1 MQNLSPK
8 EVLERSPASN
18 RRVKYSAAVPNK
30 PTGRMASAPS
40 RLLKAVILGDPASAW
55 ISEIRETLLRTGKFE
70 VTSKLSDVS
79 LPDIV
84 IPLLT
89 SAEDPIRI
97 LMELSA
103 AAPGAKLLPVV
114 NESNISIIIDRPVP
128 QVTDFLVCPV
138 REAETL
144 ARINRLFPKNPSQES
159 SCVRDHLT
167 KALAIRRLRG
177 VDPILERVKQQIL
190 LVAKTDTTALVTG
203 ETGTGKELVA
213 QAIHYLSNRADM
225 PFLPVNCAAIPGDLF
240 ENELFGHQRGAFTD
254 ARDHQPGLVAEAE
267 GGTLF
272 LDELNA
278 LAPSGQAKLLRF
290 MEDRSYR
297 PLGSSCPLRADVRV
311 LAATNVDL
319 RQMVRAG
326 TFREDLFY
334 RFNVVPL
341 HVPPL
346 RERGSDVV
354 LLAEYFL
361 QLYGQDDAR
370 WGFSARTL
378 DTLRRYAWPGNV
390 RELQNVLQHAVLMN
404 SPKLIEPEDLPIP
417 DQGERVSPGD
427 GSLRAAKLQIITEFE
442 RRYLQKML
450 QAYRGNLTQA
460 AKASGQ
466 DRRTFRR
473 LIKKHGL
480 ERSVYAPSP

>member
-1 MQNLSPK
+1 
-8 EVLERSPASN
+8 
-18 RRVKYSAAVPNK
+18 
-30 PTGRMASAPS
+30 MASAPS
-40 RLLKAVILGDPASAW
+40 RLLRVVLLGDPASAW
-55 ISEIRETLLRTGKFE
+55 FSETREILLRTGKFE
-70 VTSKLSDVS
+70 VTSKLADV
-79 LPDIV
+79 LPPDLV

-89 SAEDPIRI
+89 SAEDPIRV
-97 LMELSA
+97 LTELSA
-103 AAPGAKLLPVV
+103 AAPGARLLPVIS
-114 NESNISIIIDRPVP
+114 EANIPILLDRPVP
-128 QVTDFLVCPV
+128 QVTDFLVGPV
-138 REAETL
+138 REAEVL
-144 ARINRLFPKNPSQES
+144 ARINRLFPVNPSQET
-159 SCVRDHLT
+159 SCVRDRLAE
-167 KALAIRRLRG
+167 ALAIRRLRG
-177 VDPILERVKQQIL
+177 ADPVLERVKRQIL
-190 LVAKTDTTALVTG
+190 LVAKTDITVLVTG

-213 QAIHYLSNRADM
+213 QAIHYLSDRADQ

-278 LAPSGQAKLLRF
+278 LAPSAQAKLLRF

-297 PLGSSCPLRADVRV
+297 PLGSSCSLRANVRV

-319 RQMVRAG
+319 RQLVRAG
-326 TFREDLFY
+326 TLREDLFY

-346 RERGSDVV
+346 RERGTDVV

-361 QLYGQDDAR
+361 RLYGQDDAR
-370 WGFSARTL
+370 WGFSPRTL
-378 DTLRRYAWPGNV
+378 DALRRYAWPGNV

-417 DQGERVSPGD
+417 DQGETASPGD
-427 GSLRAAKLQIITEFE
+427 GSLRAAKLQTIAEFE
-442 RRYLQKML
+442 CRYLQKML
-450 QAYRGNLTQA
+450 QAHRGNITQA

-480 ERSVYAPSP
+480 ERSVYASAP

>member
-1 MQNLSPK
+1 MLAR
-8 EVLERSPASN
+8 LPASN
-18 RRVKYSAAVPNK
+18 RSIKYSGAVPHK
-30 PTGRMASAPS
+30 PTGRMASASS
-40 RLLKAVILGDPASAW
+40 RLLRVVILGDPASAW

-70 VTSKLSDVS
+70 VSSKLPDVL
-79 LPDIV
+79 LPDLV

-89 SAEDPIRI
+89 SAEDPIRV
-97 LMELSA
+97 LTELSA

-114 NESNISIIIDRPVP
+114 NESNIPIILDRQIP
-128 QVTDFLVCPV
+128 QVRDFLVCPV
-138 REAETL
+138 REAEIL
-144 ARINRLFPKNPSQES
+144 ARINRLFPENPSQES
-159 SCVRDHLT
+159 ASVRDRLT
-167 KALAIRRLRG
+167 EAMAIRRLRG
-177 VDPILERVKQQIL
+177 ADPVLEKVKQQIL
-190 LVAKTDTTALVTG
+190 LVAKTDITVLVTG

-213 QAIHYLSNRADM
+213 QAIHYLSDRADN

-297 PLGSSCPLRADVRV
+297 PLGSSCPLRANVRV
-311 LAATNVDL
+311 LAATNADL
-319 RQMVRAG
+319 RQLVRAG

-334 RFNVVPL
+334 RFNVVTL

-346 RERGSDVV
+346 RERGSDAV

-361 QLYGQDDAR
+361 HLYGQDDAR

-378 DTLRRYAWPGNV
+378 ETLRRYAWPGNV
-390 RELQNVLQHAVLMN
+390 RELQNVLQHVALMN
-404 SPKLIEPEDLPIP
+404 PPKLIEPEDLPIP
-417 DQGERVSPGD
+417 NQGETASPGD
-427 GSLRAAKLQIITEFE
+427 GSLRVAKLQTIAEFE
-442 RRYLQKML
+442 CRYLQKML
-450 QAYRGNLTQA
+450 QAHQGNVTQA

-480 ERSVYAPSP
+480 ERSVYAPSA